1 MLYLQ
6 ERQAVVDACRFLQE
20 KHLVVGTAGNIS
32 IRRDDEIII
41 SPSAVEYSQMTVMD
55 IVVVDM
61 KGNIV
66 EGKLKPSS
74 ELPFHISIYS
84 STEHQAIVHT
94 HAPASTAL
102 SVVVDEIPLTHYYSA
117 LFGGAIQVAPYA
129 LYGSD
134 ELAVH
139 IAKAL
144 KGRTAALLANHGA
157 VTVGADIRS
166 ALGLVEYLE
175 YLCDVEL
182 RVLATGKEAK
192 VITPAELDQ
201 VIAKLDTYKQ

>member
-1 MLYLQ
+1 VLYLQ

>member
-32 IRRDDEIII
+32 IRRDDDIII

-182 RVLATGKEAK
+182 KVLATGKEAK
-192 VITPAELDQ
+192 VITPSELDQ

>member
-6 ERQAVVDACRFLQE
+6 ERQAIVDACRFLQE
-20 KHLVVGTAGNIS
+20 KQLVVGTAGNVS
-32 IRRDDEIII
+32 IRRGDDIII
-41 SPSAVEYSQMTVMD
+41 SPTAVEYSQMTVTD
-55 IVVVDM
+55 IVVVDIA
-61 KGNIV
+61 GNIV
-66 EGKLKPSS
+66 DGKLKPSS
-74 ELPFHISIYS
+74 ELLFHMSIYA

-102 SVVVDEIPLTHYYSA
+102 SVVVDEIPITHYYSA
-117 LFGGAIQVAPYA
+117 LFGGAVRVAPYA

-144 KGRTAALLANHGA
+144 KDRTAALLANHGA
-157 VTVGADIRS
+157 VTVGADIKG
-166 ALGLVEYLE
+166 AIGLVEYLE

-182 RVLATGKEAK
+182 KVLATGRPAK
-192 VITPAELDQ
+192 VISPEELEE
-201 VIAKLDTYKQ
+201 VIKKLDTYRQ

>member
-1 MLYLQ
+1 
-6 ERQAVVDACRFLQE
+6 
-20 KHLVVGTAGNIS
+20 
-32 IRRDDEIII
+32 
-41 SPSAVEYSQMTVMD
+41 
-55 IVVVDM
+55 M

>member
-6 ERQAVVDACRFLQE
+6 ERQAIVDACRFLQE
-20 KHLVVGTAGNIS
+20 KQLVVGTAGNVS
-32 IRRDDEIII
+32 IRRGDDIII
-41 SPSAVEYSQMTVMD
+41 SPTAVEYSQMTVTD
-55 IVVVDM
+55 IVVVDFA
-61 KGNIV
+61 GNIV
-66 EGKLKPSS
+66 DGKLKPSS
-74 ELPFHISIYS
+74 ELPFHMSIYA

-102 SVVVDEIPLTHYYSA
+102 SVVVDEIPITHYYSA
-117 LFGGAIQVAPYA
+117 LFGGAVRVAPYA

-144 KGRTAALLANHGA
+144 KDRTAALLANHGA
-157 VTVGADIRS
+157 VTVGADIKG
-166 ALGLVEYLE
+166 AIGLVEYLE

-182 RVLATGKEAK
+182 KVLATGRPAK
-192 VITPAELDQ
+192 VISPEELEE
-201 VIAKLDTYKQ
+201 VIKKLDTYRQ

>member
-6 ERQAVVDACRFLQE
+6 ERQAVVDACKFLQE
-20 KHLVVGTAGNIS
+20 KHLVVGTAGNVS
-32 IRRDDEIII
+32 IRRDDDIII
-41 SPSAVEYSQMTVMD
+41 SPTAVEYSQMTVTD

-61 KGNIV
+61 AGNIV

-74 ELPFHISIYS
+74 ELPFHISIYA
-84 STEHQAIVHT
+84 STDYQAIVHT

-102 SVVVDEIPLTHYYSA
+102 SVVVDEIPITHYYSA
-117 LFGGAIQVAPYA
+117 LFGGAVRVAPYA

-144 KGRTAALLANHGA
+144 KDRTAALLANHGA
-157 VTVGADIRS
+157 VTVGADIKG
-166 ALGLVEYLE
+166 AIGLVEYLE

-182 RVLATGKEAK
+182 KVLATGRPAK
-192 VITPAELDQ
+192 VITSDELDQ
-201 VIAKLDTYKQ
+201 VIRKLDTYRQ

>member
-1 MLYLQ
+1 MS
-6 ERQAVVDACRFLQE
+6 V
-20 KHLVVGTAGNIS
+20 T
-32 IRRDDEIII
+32 
-41 SPSAVEYSQMTVMD
+41 D

-61 KGNIV
+61 SGNIV

-74 ELPFHISIYS
+74 ELPFHISIYE
-84 STEHQAIVHT
+84 STNYQAIVHT

-102 SVVVDEIPLTHYYSA
+102 SVVVDEIPITHYYAA
-117 LFGGAIQVAPYA
+117 LFGGAIRVAPYA

-144 KGRTAALLANHGA
+144 EGRTAALLANHGA
-157 VTVGADIRS
+157 VTVGLDIKG
-166 ALGLVEYLE
+166 AIGLVEYLE

-182 RVLATGKEAK
+182 KVLATGRPAK
-192 VITPAELDQ
+192 VISPAELDK
-201 VIAKLDTYKQ
+201 VIAKLDTYRQ

>member
-32 IRRDDEIII
+32 IRRDDDIII

-182 RVLATGKEAK
+182 KVLATGKEAK